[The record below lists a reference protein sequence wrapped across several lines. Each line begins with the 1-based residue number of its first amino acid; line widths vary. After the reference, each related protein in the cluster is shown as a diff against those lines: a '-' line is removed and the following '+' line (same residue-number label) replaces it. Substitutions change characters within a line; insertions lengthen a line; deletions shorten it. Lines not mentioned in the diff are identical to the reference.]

1 MEVKILSKFSG
12 AWVERGQGKYMRMG
26 VKAEYDFSLIS
37 SRVKKPIIIGLRTGV
52 LSTTSGQAASIFRVM
67 CEAYNLKYVCAS
79 RTGGQMYTNFIDD
92 TFYEA
97 ALALYGLT
105 DTSHNGY
112 NRKSSTYVHR
122 GKSMISCWSWSAQ
135 DEATRNIF
143 AETIGFPDKERREEA
158 INFFSEG
165 GKLTQTWI
173 DDNPI

>member
-1 MEVKILSKFSG
+1 MEVKTLQKVSG
-12 AWVERGQGKYMRMG
+12 AWIERGQGKYMRMG

-37 SRVKKPIIIGLRTGV
+37 SRVKKPVIIGLRTGV
-52 LSTTSGQAASIFRVM
+52 LSTTSGQAASIYRVI

-79 RTGGQMYTNFIDD
+79 KTGGQMYTNFVDNM
-92 TFYEA
+92 FYEA
-97 ALALYGLT
+97 ALALYGIT
-105 DTSHNGY
+105 DTSHDGY
-112 NRKSSTYVHR
+112 NRSASNYIHKGNIGIT
-122 GKSMISCWSWSAQ
+122 CWSWKAK
-135 DEATRNIF
+135 DESTRNIF